1 MYDEVNDIEWS
12 PLCSTLF
19 ASVGK
24 DGRLELWDLKK
35 MNMLDPFAKE
45 VAPDNTT
52 LPSKT
57 MVRFRNSASVIVTGD
72 VAGSVNVYRYMGYED
87 QASAKS

>member
-1 MYDEVNDIEWS
+1 MFDEINDIEWS

-35 MNMLDPFAKE
+35 MNMLDPFFKLTAQE
-45 VAPDNTT
+45 PQN

-57 MVRFRNSASVIVTGD
+57 MVRFANSASVLITGD
-72 VAGSVNVYRYMGYED
+72 TVGAVNLYRYMGYFLI
-87 QASAKS
+87 